1 MSYQVSGTAAIFL
14 TGSREVFP
22 FLLPGD
28 CPVPCRLPSL
38 LSILPN
44 KSVLRKTLARR
55 MNTVIGPSMLSND
68 CLRAVMMNC
77 TKWTGHVGSHNLRSR
92 LLYVML
98 CIKARKNDCIVCMP
112 IP

>member
-1 MSYQVSGTAAIFL
+1 MSYQVWYRRNLPHWQPGGVPFFITWRLSGSLPA
-14 TGSREVFP
+14 VFIA
-22 FLLPGD
+22 
-28 CPVPCRLPSL
+28 
-38 LSILPN
+38 ILPN

-92 LLYVML
+92 LLYVMP
-98 CIKARKNDCIVCMP
+98 CIRARKNDCIVCMP
-112 IP
+112 IL